1 MVENDANGIVT
12 STQEDKCSNG
22 QLDYVQLYGDEN
34 GCDILL
40 TFHNLLHVKLDQY
53 KDYYTSANEEGGN
66 TQPDK

>member
-1 MVENDANGIVT
+1 M
-12 STQEDKCSNG
+12 
-22 QLDYVQLYGDEN
+22 YGDEN

-40 TFHNLLHVKLDQY
+40 IFHNLLHVRLDQY